1 MSLRSKP
8 LVSLM
13 DFLRRILVGKQG
25 RPSLNLLG
33 SPSNSSGLSQ
43 RHRLLTTVRFAPAV
57 SASEADCP
65 ATRASCSSGLSLR
78 SKPLAAVG
86 FASMES
92 AQGAGR
98 SATHVPRGGCS
109 SGLSLRSKCPGRW

>member
-1 MSLRSKP
+1 
-8 LVSLM
+8 
-13 DFLRRILVGKQG
+13 
-25 RPSLNLLG
+25 
-33 SPSNSSGLSQ
+33 
-43 RHRLLTTVRFAPAV
+43 
-57 SASEADCP
+57 
-65 ATRASCSSGLSLR
+65 LR

-98 SATHVPRGGCS
+98 SATHGPRVGCS